1 MRLIVLLA
9 LFGCAAAPHSID
21 PPKTEPRPGLIGA
34 VGDTANHVSTP
45 TQIVVL
51 GGGGPDVDAAM
62 RLFAQAANRGD
73 VAVLR
78 TSGGTAYNPYLFEL
92 APVHSV
98 ETYRVASRELALNPR
113 LGQVLRDM
121 EAVFLAGG
129 DQATYFEHW
138 ENTQVSQTLAFLMHE
153 KRGAIG
159 GTSAG
164 AMFLGGFV
172 FDAREGT
179 VTSEEALLNP
189 MSSLVS
195 VRQAAFPPPTF
206 LERWLVDTHFT
217 ERNRMGRLITFLAR
231 TYENGVCGLG
241 LDEETA
247 VVIDAAGQTHVLGQG
262 SAWIV
267 CPPQDAPPEL
277 RAGSPLEWDLPGRP
291 LRVVQ
296 VPAGRS
302 FSMARESVDAL
313 PATHHASVRQGVL
326 HLAPVTP

>member
-1 MRLIVLLA
+1 MRLFLLFA
-9 LFGCAAAPHSID
+9 LLGCASAPHAQD
-21 PPKTEPRPGLIGA
+21 PPKTEPRPGLIGV
-34 VGDTANHVSTP
+34 VGDTANHVAVP
-45 TQIVVL
+45 IPLVVL
-51 GGGGPDVDAAM
+51 GGGSTDVDAAM
-62 RLFAQAANRGD
+62 RLFAQAANGGD
-73 VAVLR
+73 VAILR
-78 TSGGTAYNPYLFEL
+78 TSGGTAYNPYLFDL
-92 APVHSV
+92 APVNSV

-138 ENTQVSQTLAFLMHE
+138 ENTQVSQALSFLMHE

-189 MSSLVS
+189 MSNLVS
-195 VRQAAFPPPTF
+195 VRRSAFPPPAF
-206 LERWLVDTHFT
+206 LEDWIVDTHFS
-217 ERNRMGRLITFLAR
+217 ERNRMGRLIAFLAR

-247 VVIDAAGQTHVLGQG
+247 VVIDAEGHARTMGEGA
-262 SAWIV
+262 AWII
-267 CPPQDAPPEL
+267 CPVQDAPPTV
-277 RAGSPLEWDLPGRP
+277 RAGEPLDWSHEGRP
-291 LRVVQ
+291 LKVVQ
-296 VPAGRS
+296 VPAHQS
-302 FSMARESVDAL
+302 FSMARESIDAL
-313 PATHHASVRQGVL
+313 LPTHHATVVQGVL
-326 HLAPVTP
+326 HLAPVVP